1 MVATSLAGADVE
13 VRSGGGEDPLPHPL
27 AWRGRILAAEGVGK
41 LHASALRAGGQVA
54 FVLGAD
60 GGQMLSKRRN
70 HRSRQDGVAV
80 LAALAVAHQNF
91 AALDVDILDSEVQR
105 FEEAKTASVK

>member
-13 VRSGGGEDPLPHPL
+13 VRLGGGEDPLPHPL
-27 AWRGRILAAEGVGK
+27 AWRGRILAAERVGE
-41 LHASALRAGGQVA
+41 LDASVVRAGGEIA
-54 FVLGAD
+54 FVMGAD

-80 LAALAVAHQNF
+80 LPALAVAHQDF
-91 AALDVDILDSEVQR
+91 AALDVDVLDS
-105 FEEAKTASVK
+105 